1 MVLKLLSLATPV
13 AAKYQTQNEADPKVL
28 GYVKQYF
35 TFYYGSLNKVN
46 IYPRLLLF
54 CALSEF
60 SSFTIRFFKVL
71 LKLPF

>member
-1 MVLKLLSLATPV
+1 MPKHEPKIQVLFVL
-13 AAKYQTQNEADPKVL
+13 QNWLMLPYILVI
-28 GYVKQYF
+28 GF
-35 TFYYGSLNKVN
+35 TVN